1 MNLLE
6 VLLDNIPY
14 SIWLLGKDGIFLF
27 VNKYYANTLGLEKN
41 EIIGKTI
48 YELFPKKTVEE
59 YIGNYNEVLK
69 DGKPKLFTGYSEHLG
84 YPEGT
89 FLECYLAPI
98 MDKDKITCFLG
109 ILQNQSERKRYEEEI
124 IHQKDLLNTIF
135 DNMPDGIYHKDIDGR
150 YLACND
156 TLTREI
162 YGKSKEEIV
171 NKNINEL
178 SLTLGKDN
186 IILSNNDLVEKIN
199 NLDKLVIKTKIKKRM
214 EFELKNKVGVKYI
227 ESIKVPV
234 IDKSGNATGI
244 VGIIRDITDNVV
256 LENKLKKMSY
266 MDKLTELYNRAYFD
280 EKIEE
285 LNKESFFPLSFIMG
299 DVNGLKIINDTIGHL
314 DGDKLLINIANVIKN
329 SCRKSDFMFRWG
341 GDEFCILLPKT
352 DEREANIIC
361 SRIRE
366 NCEKFSG
373 SEFPLSIALGCA
385 TTRDKDKP
393 IESFLIE
400 AEDKVYREK
409 LIYEKEIKKRI
420 VEALQ
425 DNLSKKHKETKEHIE
440 RVEEYAFKLGRKM
453 NLDKKY
459 LLELCKLAK
468 LHDIGKVG
476 IPIEILSKP
485 GKLTNEEFEII
496 KTHSEKGYRIAM
508 FNPDIE
514 HLAQGILAHHERYDG
529 TGYPLGLKGEDI
541 PFLAR
546 VICVVDA
553 FDAMTGERTYKR
565 KMSKEEAKLELARCA
580 GTQFDPKVVECFLPI
595 IDEIVV

>member
-6 VLLDNIPY
+6 ILLDNIPY
-14 SIWLLGKDGIFLF
+14 SIWLLGKDGMFLF
-27 VNKYYANTLGLEKN
+27 VNKYYANMLGLEKN
-41 EIIGKTI
+41 EVIGKTI
-48 YELFPKKTVEE
+48 YELFPKKIAEE
-59 YIGNYNEVLK
+59 YIENYNEVLN

-84 YPEGT
+84 YSDGT

-98 MDKDKITCFLG
+98 IEDNKIKFFLG
-109 ILQNQSERKRYEEEI
+109 ILQDKSERKKNDEET

-135 DNMPDGIYHKDIDGR
+135 ENIPYGIYHKDIYGK

-156 TLTREI
+156 KLTREI
-162 YGKSKEEIV
+162 YGKSKDKII

-178 SLTLGKDN
+178 TLSLGKDN
-186 IILSNNDLVEKIN
+186 NLVEKIN
-199 NLDKLVIKTKIKKRM
+199 YLDNLVIKTKLKKCM
-214 EFELKNKVGVKYI
+214 KFELKNKIGVKYI
-227 ESIKVPV
+227 ESIKVPI

-244 VGIIRDITDNVV
+244 VGVIRDITDNVT

-266 MDKLTELYNRAYFD
+266 IDKLTKLYNRAYWD

-299 DVNGLKIINDTIGHL
+299 DVNGLKIINDTMGHL
-314 DGDKLLINIANVIKN
+314 EGDKLLINIANVIKN
-329 SCRKSDFMFRWG
+329 SCRKSDFIFRWG
-341 GDEFCILLPKT
+341 GDEFYILLPKT
-352 DEREANIIC
+352 DEREADIIC

-366 NCEKFSG
+366 NCKNFNESD
-373 SEFPLSIALGCA
+373 FPLSIALGCA

-393 IESFLIE
+393 IESSLIE

-409 LIYEKEIKKRI
+409 LIYEKEINKRI

-425 DNLSKKHKETKEHIE
+425 DNLSKKHKETKDHIE

-453 NLDKKY
+453 NLDEKC
-459 LLELCKLAK
+459 LLNLCKLAK

-485 GKLTNEEFEII
+485 GKLTNDEFEII
-496 KTHSEKGYRIAM
+496 KTHSEKGYRIAQ
-508 FNPDIE
+508 FNLDIE

-529 TGYPLGLKGEDI
+529 FGYPLGLKGENI

-546 VICVVDA
+546 IICVVDA

-565 KMSKEEAKLELARCA
+565 KMSKKEAKLELERCS
-580 GTQFDPKVVECFLPI
+580 GTQFDPKVVETFLSI
-595 IDEIVV
+595 IDDIKVE